1 LGFPISPSSVS
12 DFRNRQVLFLLRAE
26 TEAFHKF
33 TLIRIVRAVARMR
46 TLIAGMFVTDT
57 LCLTAVLMFTGGP
70 NNSFS
75 LLYLVHITLS
85 AIILRR
91 RQTQALGVLACL
103 CFALLF
109 RFYHEMGIRL
119 TQVTAIGRIRAEWK
133 ITGGT

>member
-1 LGFPISPSSVS
+1 MIAAQELQQEWMTDEPQLKTVPR
-12 DFRNRQVLFLLRAE
+12 DRDE
-26 TEAFHKF
+26 T
-33 TLIRIVRAVARMR
+33 IR
-46 TLIAGMFVTDT
+46 
-57 LCLTAVLMFTGGP
+57 
-70 NNSFS
+70 S